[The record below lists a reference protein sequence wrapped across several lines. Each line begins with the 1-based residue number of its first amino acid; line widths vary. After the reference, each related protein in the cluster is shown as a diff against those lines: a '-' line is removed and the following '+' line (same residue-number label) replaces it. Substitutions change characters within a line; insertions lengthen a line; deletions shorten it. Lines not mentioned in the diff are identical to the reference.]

1 MGDAWMPGT
10 AAVVDTPRGS
20 RMTTPPEPAP
30 TDPLTQ
36 LATRAFIYGYPLLY
50 NLEEIGGFVR
60 GGGSFPVSAPWNTF
74 GAARQLLG
82 PETRFVTPNNDT
94 LYLMAACDLSGGPL
108 LLEVPDTHDRYY
120 VLQFVDAW
128 TNNVAYIGRR
138 ATGTAAGRYLIIG
151 PGQAPPVPDGVTPV
165 RLSTD
170 VFVIVG
176 RVAVDGEADLPAARA
191 TQDGFS
197 LAIPG
202 SPGGA
207 LRGIPAPAPDVPA
220 GLAWWERFRLAL
232 AAFPPPAPDA
242 ALVASFEPLG
252 LTATASPYRDPSPE
266 LVAALTAGA
275 AAGKAAIEQL
285 MHRVNVSPNG
295 WQVTTHTFDYSLD
308 TFEVGTLDAP
318 EWRIADRTAAHG
330 LRAVA
335 ARAGLWGNHG
345 YEALYAVI
353 WNDADGQPLD
363 GANRYELRLPA
374 AMPVDAFWSLTMYD
388 VPEFHLVANP
398 IDRYSIG
405 DRTPGLVIDPDGFI
419 TVHIQ
424 ADDPGGARSA
434 NWLPAPR
441 ARFRPVMRLY
451 QPRPEALAPGFD
463 LPPIR
468 RVG

>member
-1 MGDAWMPGT
+1 MST
-10 AAVVDTPRGS
+10 
-20 RMTTPPEPAP
+20 PEPP
-30 TDPLTQ
+30 VSPDPLTQ
-36 LATRAFIYGYPLLY
+36 LATRAWIYGYPLLY
-50 NLEEIGGFVR
+50 NLEEIDGFVR
-60 GGGSFPVSAPWNTF
+60 GSGSFPVSAPWNTL
-74 GAARQLLG
+74 GAARELLG

-108 LLEVPDTHDRYY
+108 LLDVPDTHDRYY

-138 ATGTAAGRYLIIG
+138 ATGTAAGRYLLVG
-151 PGQAPPVPDGVTPV
+151 PGQAPTVPEGLTAVH
-165 RLSTD
+165 LSTD
-170 VFVIVG
+170 VFMIVG
-176 RVAVDGEADLPAARA
+176 RVAVDGPADLPAARA

-197 LAIPG
+197 LRPLDA
-202 SPGGA
+202 GA
-207 LRGIPAPAPDVPA
+207 PSGRGIPVPTSDLPDDLV
-220 GLAWWERFRLAL
+220 WWERMRLAL
-232 AAFPPPAPDA
+232 AAFPPPAADSQLIA
-242 ALVASFEPLG
+242 DFGSLG
-252 LTATASPYRDPSPE
+252 LTATESPYRDASPE
-266 LVAALTAGA
+266 LRSALGAGA
-275 AAGKAAIEQL
+275 ATGKAAIEQL

-308 TFEVGTLDAP
+308 TFELGTIDSP
-318 EWRIADRTAAHG
+318 EWRIADRAQAYAV
-330 LRAVA
+330 RAIA

-345 YEALYAVI
+345 YEALYAIV

-405 DRTPGLVIDPDGFI
+405 DRSAGLVADPDGFVTI
-419 TVHIQ
+419 RIQ
-424 ADDPGGARSA
+424 AEDPGGDGSA

-451 QPRPEALAPGFD
+451 QPRPEALAAEYD

>member
-1 MGDAWMPGT
+1 M
-10 AAVVDTPRGS
+10 S
-20 RMTTPPEPAP
+20 AP
-30 TDPLTQ
+30 DQLVQ
-36 LATRAFIYGYPLLY
+36 LATRAWIHGYPLVY
-50 NLEEIGGFVR
+50 NLDEIAGFVR
-60 GGGSFPVSAPWNTF
+60 ASGSFPVSAPWNTF
-74 GAARQLLG
+74 GAVRDLLG

-108 LLEVPDTHDRYY
+108 LLHVPDTHDRYY

-138 ATGTAAGRYLIIG
+138 ATGTAAGRFLLVG
-151 PGQAPPVPDGVTPV
+151 PGEEPVHQEELTVIRVP
-165 RLSTD
+165 TD
-170 VFVIVG
+170 VCMIVG
-176 RVAVDGEADLPAARA
+176 RVAVDGADDLPAARA
-191 TQDGFS
+191 VQDGFS
-197 LAIPG
+197 LEPFGTASGTP
-202 SPGGA
+202 
-207 LRGIPAPAPDVPA
+207 RGIPEPQRVIPDDLV
-220 GLAWWERFRLAL
+220 WWERLRLLL
-232 AAFPPPAPDA
+232 AAFPPPVADAPFVA
-242 ALVASFEPLG
+242 ALEPLG
-252 LTATASPYRDPSPE
+252 LTAADTPYREPAPE
-266 LVAALTAGA
+266 LRAALTAGA
-275 AAGKAAIEQL
+275 AAGAATVEQL
-285 MHRVNVSPNG
+285 MHRVNVSPSG
-295 WQVTTHTFDYSLD
+295 WQLTTHTFDYSLD
-308 TFEVGTLDAP
+308 TFEVGTIDAP
-318 EWRIADRTAAHG
+318 EWRIADRTQAYA

-398 IDRYSIG
+398 IGRYSIG
-405 DRTPGLVIDPDGFI
+405 DRSPGLVTDPDGWI
-419 TVHIQ
+419 TIRIQ
-424 ADDPGGARSA
+424 ADDPGRDRTA

-451 QPRPEALAPGFD
+451 QPRPQALAADYD

>member
-1 MGDAWMPGT
+1 MSDP
-10 AAVVDTPRGS
+10 S
-20 RMTTPPEPAP
+20 STPPAN
-30 TDPLTQ
+30 PLTE
-36 LATRAFIYGYPLLY
+36 LATRAWIYGYPLLY
-50 NLEEIGGFVR
+50 NLEEIESFVQ
-60 GGGSFPVSAPWNTF
+60 GGGSFPVSAAWDTF
-74 GAARQLLG
+74 GAARDLLG

-94 LYLMAACDLSGGPL
+94 LYLIAACDLSAGPL

-128 TNNVAYIGRR
+128 TNNVAYVGRR
-138 ATGTAAGRYLIIG
+138 ATGTAPGRYLLIG
-151 PGQAPPVPDGVTPV
+151 PGTSPDVPAGTTPV

-170 VFVIVG
+170 VFAIVG
-176 RVAVDGEADLPAARA
+176 RVAVDGAADLAAARA
-191 TQDGFS
+191 VQDGFS
-197 LAIPG
+197 LTPLASEG
-202 SPGGA
+202 RR
-207 LRGIPAPAPDVPA
+207 RGIPAASQDIPDD
-220 GLAWWERFRLAL
+220 LAWWERFRLAL
-232 AAFPPPAPDA
+232 AAFPPPAADA
-242 ALVASFEPLG
+242 ALVAAFAPLG
-252 LTATASPYRDPSPE
+252 LTAAESPYAAASPE
-266 LVAALTAGA
+266 LRSALVAGASAGA
-275 AAGKAAIEQL
+275 ATVEQL

-295 WQVTTHTFDYSLD
+295 WQLTTHVFDYSLD
-308 TFEVGTLDAP
+308 TFEVGALSDP
-318 EWRIADRTAAHG
+318 GWRIADRTTAYG

-353 WNDADGQPLD
+353 WNDGDGQPLD
-363 GANRYELRLPA
+363 GGSRYELRLPA

-405 DRTPGLVIDPDGFI
+405 DRSPALVADADGTI
-419 TVHIQ
+419 TLYIQ
-424 ADDPGGARSA
+424 ADDPGGDRTC

-451 QPRPEALAPGFD
+451 QPRPEALAAGFA